1 MYFMGRRVGS
11 KDMCLKM
18 PLNDRLPDLAVV
30 DGLPD
35 PGGLDGFPDPGG
47 LDGLPDLAVVDR
59 LPDPGGLG
67 GLEDLAVVD
76 GLPDLG
82 VVDGLPEVYSAKLQT
97 PKPMLPYRRPYG
109 WAAPPLPPFT
119 GSATVGPR
127 GRYVAI

>member
-1 MYFMGRRVGS
+1 MVDGLPDLGVVDG
-11 KDMCLKM
+11 
-18 PLNDRLPDLAVV
+18 LPDLAVV

-35 PGGLDGFPDPGG
+35 
-47 LDGLPDLAVVDR
+47 
-59 LPDPGGLG
+59 LG
-67 GLEDLAVVD
+67 VVD

-109 WAAPPLPPFT
+109 WAAPQLPPFT
-119 GSATVGPR
+119 GSDTVGPR